1 MYVPRR
7 ESLEFEAFN
16 ASETTSFLVLQ
27 FPDAESSKDNEDGQE
42 NDYKSLWMFPGAA
55 SWKRS
60 GLKSP
65 IVERL
70 HTPVVPVSTG
80 KRVGARHWERELF

>member
-1 MYVPRR
+1 MDVPRR

-42 NDYKSLWMFPGAA
+42 NDYKSL
-55 SWKRS
+55 
-60 GLKSP
+60 
-65 IVERL
+65 
-70 HTPVVPVSTG
+70 
-80 KRVGARHWERELF
+80 